1 MNQDM
6 VGAFMQS
13 LRKEQGMTQKDLAER
28 IGVSDKT
35 ISKWENGNSM
45 PDTSILLSLCKELDI
60 SVNELLACEK
70 IPPEEYSKK
79 AEVNM
84 MKLIRENQEQRRN
97 GRAQVILGCLV
108 LIVLVVLSFL
118 SIGANLSNYIDAPA
132 VLFLLIGLLGVAL
145 LSGAS
150 TWVERL
156 HALRVM
162 VIPIGALESL
172 ITSVMVFQNVD
183 MQGETVGPCLA
194 VASLSLLYAIGA
206 YIVFYILEMRLQ
218 KR

>member
-108 LIVLVVLSFL
+108 FIALVVLSFL
-118 SIGANLSNYIDAPA
+118 SIGANLAIYVDVPA

-156 HALRVM
+156 HVLRVM

-172 ITSVMVFQNVD
+172 ITSVTVFQNVD

-206 YIVFYILEMRLQ
+206 YIVFYILELRLQ

>member
-108 LIVLVVLSFL
+108 LIALIVLSLL

-150 TWVERL
+150 TWGERL
-156 HALRVM
+156 HAFRVM

-172 ITSVMVFQNVD
+172 ISCVTVFQNVD

-194 VASLSLLYAIGA
+194 VVSLSLLYAIGA

>member
-118 SIGANLSNYIDAPA
+118 SIGANLAIYVDVPA

>member
-108 LIVLVVLSFL
+108 LIALVALSFL
-118 SIGANLSNYIDAPA
+118 SIGANLSSYIDAPA

-162 VIPIGALESL
+162 VIPIGALESM
-172 ITSVMVFQNVD
+172 ISCVTVFKNVD
-183 MQGETVGPCLA
+183 MQGEMVGPCLA
-194 VASLSLLYAIGA
+194 VVSLSLLYAIGA
-206 YIVFYILEMRLQ
+206 YILFYILEMRLQ

>member
-35 ISKWENGNSM
+35 ISKGENGNSM

-108 LIVLVVLSFL
+108 FIALVVLSFL
-118 SIGANLSNYIDAPA
+118 SIGANLAIYVDVPA

-194 VASLSLLYAIGA
+194 VVSLSLLYAIGA
-206 YIVFYILEMRLQ
+206 YIIFYILEMRLQ

>member
-108 LIVLVVLSFL
+108 FIVLVVLSFL
-118 SIGANLSNYIDAPA
+118 SIGANLAIYVDVPA

-194 VASLSLLYAIGA
+194 VVSLSLLYAIGA